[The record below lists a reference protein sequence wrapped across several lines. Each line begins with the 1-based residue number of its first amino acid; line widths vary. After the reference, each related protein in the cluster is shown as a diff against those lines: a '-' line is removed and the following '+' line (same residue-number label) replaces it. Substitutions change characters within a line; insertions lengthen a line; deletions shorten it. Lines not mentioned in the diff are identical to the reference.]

1 MNTDPP
7 RILSPFPYH
16 INPHAEEARAHLGAW
31 VTRAGLVC
39 RDSARIR
46 FTEADFS
53 WFAAMVYPTA
63 DAQHLNLM
71 ADWFA
76 WFFVLDDHLDDGGI
90 GRSLDELGELA
101 GQMQAVIE
109 SPDFGAE
116 FVARPSV
123 PPVVSSLAELW
134 TRTARDMTPYWR
146 WRFVDHVARG
156 LAAAAVWEAGNRV
169 NDRVPDEA
177 AYIENR
183 RHTGAIYVCMD
194 LIEVVERICL
204 PGVVCES
211 EPFTAALDA
220 ACNVVCWTNDYY
232 SLAKERSLGEVH
244 NLVRVVQH
252 HRGLTMQE
260 ACAHVCR
267 AVCSE
272 TEHYLSLERRLLEAH
287 PDHAAAL
294 TRYAAGM
301 RTWMRGNLDWS
312 SRTRRYQSVADLH
325 PAGPGGYLES
335 ALLESKP

>member
-1 MNTDPP
+1 MNTEPP
-7 RILSPFPYH
+7 RILSPFPH
-16 INPHAEEARAHLGAW
+16 RLNPHADQARAHLHAW
-31 VTRAGLVC
+31 VARAGLVR

-76 WFFVLDDHLDDGGI
+76 WFFVLDDHLDDGEI
-90 GRSLDELGELA
+90 GRSLARLGKLA
-101 GQMQAVIE
+101 DQMQAVIE
-109 SPDFGAE
+109 SADFGAE
-116 FVARPSV
+116 FVARPDV

-146 WRFVDHVARG
+146 QRFVDHVAQG

-177 AYIENR
+177 AYIEKR

-194 LIEVVERICL
+194 LIEVVEQISL
-204 PGVVCES
+204 PRVVRES
-211 EPFTAALDA
+211 EPFTAALDT

-232 SLAKERSLGEVH
+232 SFAKERSLGEVH
-244 NLVRVVQH
+244 NLVHVVQH
-252 HRGLTMQE
+252 HRGLTIEE
-260 ACAHVCR
+260 ACAHVCH
-267 AVCSE
+267 AVSAE
-272 TEHYLSLERRLLEAH
+272 TERYLSLERPLLDAQ

-294 TRYAAGM
+294 VRYTAGM

-312 SRTRRYQSVADLH
+312 SRTRRYQSVTDLH
-325 PAGPGGYLES
+325 SAGQGDYLES
-335 ALLESKP
+335 ALLER